1 MPTAGANRG
10 AVPSLL
16 GVAVMV
22 LPVQVQR
29 GVAGD
34 ASAEL
39 ADALSARG
47 EGVRWVMPAALRSM
61 VARSPALDV
70 PVDALQVGVFLRAE
84 VDRIGDPL
92 YGQLRRLAALSDG
105 RLALIPIEVLRAAGA
120 ELEFDEQLAGTE
132 AVAKLNDPI
141 PEPTLALVRRN
152 RVVLKGPLATPSGSG
167 FRSINV
173 ALRKEFDLYAN
184 VRPVRTIMPG
194 GALRGH
200 RPSDDPREHRGAVRR
215 GGALHRARGGSQGRR

>member
-1 MPTAGANRG
+1 MRRTPARASAGCLLLVAAVAAAGCARRTATPTAGANRG

-70 PVDALQVGVFLRAE
+70 PVDALQVGVFLQAE

-105 RLALIPIEVLRAAGA
+105 RLALVPIEVRHRPDVPERPGA
-120 ELEFDEQLAGTE
+120 VEV
-132 AVAKLNDPI
+132 VA
-141 PEPTLALVRRN
+141 TLIDTSTG
-152 RVVLKGPLATPSGSG
+152 RVFWFGIVEG
-167 FRSINV
+167 
-173 ALRKEFDLYAN
+173 E
-184 VRPVRTIMPG
+184 PG
-194 GALRGH
+194 GA
-200 RPSDDPREHRGAVRR
+200 SDPRALASAADALARR
-215 GGALHRARGGSQGRR
+215 LLPPGSE